1 MLKIASRFPGV
12 SNGDRANATAA
23 TIQRGTVSASNCP
36 KSCPAIKW
44 AATTPSPSRMEV
56 RLALTQP
63 PPKKGSAYRLL
74 APAVTLSA

>member
-44 AATTPSPSRMEV
+44 AATTPGP
-56 RLALTQP
+56 QP
-63 PPKKGSAYRLL
+63 NGSAAGTDAATTHEGIRISVALG
-74 APAVTLSA
+74 

>member
-23 TIQRGTVSASNCP
+23 TIQKGTVSASNCP

-44 AATTPSPSRMEV
+44 AATTPSP
-56 RLALTQP
+56 QP
-63 PPKKGSAYRLL
+63 NGSAAGTDAATTHEGIRLL
-74 APAVTLSA
+74 APALRTLAA